1 MEKKLALD
9 RSYDLFRQSLEVIPG
24 GSLGVRRPQFYIG
37 EEYPLFLK
45 SGKGGRVWDV
55 DGNEYVDLICGYG
68 PLILGHQEKEIDN
81 AVMEKLSTDGYCF
94 AMTHEVQLELARKL
108 IEIIPCAEMCLF
120 AKSGSDVTTTAIRIA
135 RHVTGRNKIARCGYH
150 GWHDWCIASKA
161 GILPKAYEDIL
172 PFPYGDL
179 DILEDTMK
187 ASENELAA
195 VIITPVE
202 HDLNI
207 PVRDPEPGYLE
218 GVKALTEKYGAL
230 LIFDEIRTGFR
241 YHMGGAQA
249 WFGVTPHLATFGKGL
264 ANGFAISAL
273 VGAKEYMQAAADK
286 VYISATY
293 YADGLAQLASL
304 KTIEILERE
313 NVPDALRTKGNAFAE
328 SVSTLIEKSGVPCKY
343 SGKPFMPYF
352 TFHSGDA
359 SEDQELRDI
368 FFTSLIRNR
377 ILIGPNHHGYIA
389 HRHTQ
394 EDLQAVLQAVES
406 ALLHV
411 KAAM

>member
-1 MEKKLALD
+1 MGKKLNLD
-9 RSYDLFRQSLEVIPG
+9 RSYDLYHKSLEVIPG
-24 GSLGVRRPQFYIG
+24 GSLGVRRPQFYIDT
-37 EEYPLFLK
+37 EYPLFLK
-45 SGKGGRVWDV
+45 SGEGGRVCDV

-81 AVMEKLSTDGYCF
+81 AVIEKLKTDGYCF
-94 AMTHEVQLELARKL
+94 AMTHEMQLQLAQKL
-108 IEIIPCAEMCLF
+108 TEIIPCAEMCLF

-135 RHVTGRNKIARCGYH
+135 RHVTGKSKIARCGYH
-150 GWHDWCIASKA
+150 GWHDWCISGKA

-172 PFPYGDL
+172 AFPYGDL
-179 DILEDTMK
+179 GALDDIMK
-187 ASENELAA
+187 AYGNDTAA

-207 PVRDPEPGYLE
+207 PVKDPEPGYLE
-218 GVKALTEKYGAL
+218 GVKDLVEKYGTL

-249 WFGVTPHLATFGKGL
+249 WFGVIPHLATFGKGL

-273 VGAKEYMQAAADK
+273 VGAKEYMQAAADQ

-313 NVPDALRTKGNAFAE
+313 NVPEALRDKGNAFAE
-328 SVSTLIEKSGVPCKY
+328 RVASLIEKSAVPCVY

-352 TFHSGDA
+352 TFHSGD
-359 SEDQELRDI
+359 EIKDRKLRDI

-389 HRHTQ
+389 HRHTR
-394 EDLQAVLQAVES
+394 EDLQTVLEAVEE
-406 ALLHV
+406 ALFDV
-411 KAAM
+411 NAAI